1 MTITTSLVLILC
13 FILAYIIIIG
23 TFSIAFQ
30 ASGLTSEKARYQA
43 ISIFTNCGFT
53 TTESE
58 LITSD
63 RYRRKLAAILMIIG
77 HIFAVLVV
85 SLVVALFDDFN
96 TADVKENAPLIGI
109 FVVSLLAVFIIIN
122 LPFIKKPILNAI
134 SNLARKRALKKRKT
148 NIMTVLDTYGK
159 QSLVEIYLYW
169 IPEFLKDKSLKD
181 ANLKRVYDLNL
192 VAVKRKN
199 KVLNVTAETIIQP
212 LDKVIIFGHREVID
226 DIFMDKVDRHA
237 YELLSS
243 KNKISIID
251 NYGRDALCEVVI
263 RNLPEIFKDT
273 KLSESGLKDNYN
285 LQIMMVKNGTSHE
298 IVGANTII
306 KDLDTIIVFG
316 PYENIKRLFNT
327 EE

>member
-159 QSLVEIYLYW
+159 QSLVEIYLY
-169 IPEFLKDKSLKD
+169 FG
-181 ANLKRVYDLNL
+181 Y
-192 VAVKRKN
+192 
-199 KVLNVTAETIIQP
+199 VL
-212 LDKVIIFGHREVID
+212 H
-226 DIFMDKVDRHA
+226 
-237 YELLSS
+237 
-243 KNKISIID
+243 
-251 NYGRDALCEVVI
+251 
-263 RNLPEIFKDT
+263 
-273 KLSESGLKDNYN
+273 
-285 LQIMMVKNGTSHE
+285 
-298 IVGANTII
+298 
-306 KDLDTIIVFG
+306 
-316 PYENIKRLFNT
+316 
-327 EE
+327 